1 MTQTKVLILGGSSE
15 SAKLARTLASDGRFA
30 ATLSLAGV
38 TEHPERMPIA
48 VRSGGFGGAAGLARY
63 LTENTIGVLI
73 DATHPFAATMKQNA
87 VEAARMAGVQFLAI
101 RRPPWT
107 AEAGDRWTEIADLG
121 EAATALGEAPK
132 RVFLTTGRQELS
144 PFKRASQHFYLIRSV
159 EPPEPDALPPR
170 AETLSARGPF
180 TVEDE
185 TALMEA
191 HGIDI
196 LIAKNS
202 GGNATAAKL
211 KAARALS
218 LPVLMVRRPH
228 LPVAPAVESVEE
240 ALHWLEGHHEETV
253 TARRGV

>member
-1 MTQTKVLILGGSSE
+1 MTQMKVLILGGSSE
-15 SAKLARTLASDGRFA
+15 GAKLARSIASDGRFA

-38 TEHPERMPIA
+38 TEHPERMPIP
-48 VRSGGFGGAAGLARY
+48 VKSGGFGGAAGLARY
-63 LTENTIGVLI
+63 LAENGIGVLI

-87 VEAARMAGVQFLAI
+87 VEAARMAGAALLAI
-101 RRPPWT
+101 RRLPWS
-107 AEAGDRWTEIADLG
+107 AEAGDRWTEVADLG
-121 EAATALGEAPK
+121 EAAAALGEAPK

-144 PFKRASQHFYLIRSV
+144 PFKRAAQHFYLIRSV
-159 EPPEPDALPPR
+159 DPPEPEALPPH

-180 TVEDE
+180 TVEGE
-185 TALMEA
+185 TALMKA
-191 HGIDI
+191 YGIDI

-218 LPVLMVRRPH
+218 VPVLMVRRPH
-228 LPVAPAVESVEE
+228 IPVAPAVESVEK

>member
-1 MTQTKVLILGGSSE
+1 MTETKVLILGGSSE
-15 SAKLARTLASDGRFA
+15 AAKLARSIANDGRFV

-38 TEHPERMPIA
+38 TEHPERMPIP
-48 VRSGGFGGAAGLARY
+48 VRSGGFGGAAGLSRY
-63 LTENTIGVLI
+63 VTENDIGVLI
-73 DATHPFAATMKQNA
+73 DATHPFAARMKQNA
-87 VEAARMAGVQFLAI
+87 VEAARLAGVAFLAI

-107 AEAGDRWTEIADLG
+107 AEPGDRWTEVADLG
-121 EAATALGEAPK
+121 EAAAALGEAPK
-132 RVFLTTGRQELS
+132 RVFLTTGRKELS
-144 PFKRASQHFYLIRSV
+144 PFKRAAQHFYLIRSV
-159 EPPEPDALPPR
+159 EPPEADALPPR

-180 TVEDE
+180 TVADE

-202 GGNATAAKL
+202 GGSATAAKL

-218 LPVLMVRRPH
+218 LPALMVRRPH
-228 LPVAPAVESVEE
+228 MPVAPAVESVEE